1 MTPNSRHIRPALLA
15 LIATALLA
23 APCARA
29 QTPPLFTP
37 EQLRAD
43 LRFVQ
48 NAVAATHPDPGFSAD
63 VEQLRQ
69 TYRRIDAQLDTPMT
83 RDQAW
88 RVMATLNPVYAD
100 AHMVLTQP
108 DAGAQSEALLAAG
121 GGFFPYEMV
130 VDPQGGLAI
139 RAELGGAASS
149 LAGARIEQI
158 NGVPARRLVA
168 ELLERCH
175 GDTATFRADL
185 LSTRWPF
192 LYWKMYGDVQAFDVL
207 TTDGRRLRAAAGAK
221 LPAYLSGRTEFDRQF
236 RFELLPGDAALLT
249 VNTFYWPDKKQFTDF
264 TERAFT
270 QLRDGRVKTLLIDV
284 RANGGGNDDMWMDG
298 ILRYLADKPY
308 RWASTYK
315 KKVIQG
321 RESAAEKLGQVI
333 DGTIEKWIPPRLDE
347 PLRFG
352 GATYVLVGRNT
363 YSSAI
368 LFSNVVQ
375 DFGFAKV
382 AGAAGSARA
391 RQSGGTQNFVL
402 PATGLAL
409 SVPRLIFQ
417 RPSGAADPALVRPDL
432 PLPDSPYDSRQL
444 VDAVLGLA
452 RR

>member
-1 MTPNSRHIRPALLA
+1 MTIPSLSSRPAMLA
-15 LIATALLA
+15 LIAIALFGA
-23 APCARA
+23 ASARA
-29 QTPPLFTP
+29 RTAPVFTP

-48 NAVAATHPDPGFSAD
+48 DTVASTHPDPGFSAD
-63 VEQLRQ
+63 TEQLRQ
-69 TYRRIDAQLDTPMT
+69 TYQRIDAQLNKPMT

-88 RVMATLNPVYAD
+88 RLMATLNPVYAD

-108 DAGAQSEALLAAG
+108 DALGQSEAFLAG
-121 GGFFPYEMV
+121 GGFFPYEVV
-130 VDPQGGLAI
+130 VDADGGLTI
-139 RAELGGAASS
+139 RAELGGAASPLS
-149 LAGARIEQI
+149 GVRIEQI
-158 NGVPARRLVA
+158 NGVPARRVVA

-175 GDTATFRADL
+175 GDTAAFRANL

-192 LYWKMYGDVQAFDVL
+192 LYWKMYGDVAGFDLL
-207 TTDGRRLRAAAGAK
+207 TADGRQLRAAAGGK
-221 LPAYLSGRTEFDRQF
+221 LPAYLGGQSQFDRQF
-236 RFELLPGDAALLT
+236 RFELLPGAAALLT

-264 TERAFT
+264 TERAFA
-270 QLRDGRVKTLLIDV
+270 QLRDAKVKTLLIDV

-298 ILRYLADKPY
+298 VLRHIADKPY

-315 KKVIQG
+315 KKVIKG
-321 RESAAEKLGQVI
+321 RESATEKLGDVI
-333 DGTIEKWIPPRLDE
+333 DGTIDKWVQPQADDALH
-347 PLRFG
+347 FG

-382 AGAAGSARA
+382 AGGAGSARV

-402 PATGLAL
+402 PASGLGL

-417 RPSGAADPALVRPDL
+417 RPSGAAAPALVRPDL
-432 PLPDSPYDSRQL
+432 LLPDSPYDSREL
-444 VDAVLGLA
+444 VDAVLGLE
-452 RR
+452 RH